1 MGEVVPVSALVWRE
15 GHDAVAATLVLTAPD
30 AKQYSIHMQQEVYR
44 PDYVHAVFVP
54 DTEGMWRF
62 RVDAWGDV
70 MATWR
75 NAVSKKLAAG
85 QGEAE
90 LANDVAHG
98 IDLFARA
105 AAQTP
110 AGDREVLEEVAALLA
125 DTSAPLRERIEA
137 GLSEEVLEILAE
149 YPLRELVTHGP
160 VCDVLVERREALVNS
175 WYELFPRST
184 GGVDSAGRP
193 VHGTCRPPPS
203 RSTAWPRW
211 ASTPSTSRRSTPS
224 ARSTGRAATTR

>member
-110 AGDREVLEEVAALLA
+110 RA
-125 DTSAPLRERIEA
+125 
-137 GLSEEVLEILAE
+137 
-149 YPLRELVTHGP
+149 
-160 VCDVLVERREALVNS
+160 
-175 WYELFPRST
+175 
-184 GGVDSAGRP
+184 
-193 VHGTCRPPPS
+193 
-203 RSTAWPRW
+203 TARC
-211 ASTPSTSRRSTPS
+211 SRRSPHCWRTPPRRCAS
-224 ARSTGRAATTR
+224 ASRRA